1 MFVCYLD
8 DSGKDPEN
16 PIAALG
22 GCMARE
28 EAWSLFERNVEPVF
42 KEFGVEVLHTKDLH
56 DTKGDFKLWPRDKKK
71 KFVSRVCEA
80 MAPNVLRG
88 ISVSVDKENYQA
100 RREESGAKGMEKI
113 SPYYH
118 CFRVISDWLMKQAEI
133 CAVGV
138 SFILEHGH
146 ENNAEVEKGFQDFRQ
161 RHQLEGVL
169 RSLSFHAKQGSRAIQ
184 LADLYAYY
192 SRREVKWIEE
202 HPHQTLERDP
212 ILAILPNRVSLVVKD
227 VSDQLMDLKSS

>member
-8 DSGKDPEN
+8 DSGQDPEN
-16 PIAALG
+16 PITALG

-42 KEFGVEVLHTKDLH
+42 KEFGVEVLHAVNLH
-56 DTKGDFKLWPRDKKK
+56 NTKGDFKLWPRDKKE

-88 ISVSVDKENYQA
+88 ISVSVNKENYQA
-100 RREESGAKGMEKI
+100 RREESKAKGTEKS
-113 SPYYH
+113 SPYDY

-138 SFILEHGH
+138 SFILEDGHG
-146 ENNAEVEKGFQDFRQ
+146 NNAEVEKGFHKLRQ
-161 RHQLEGVL
+161 RYKLEEVL
-169 RSLSFHAKQGSRAIQ
+169 RSLSFHAKKDSRAIQ

-192 SRREVKWIEE
+192 SRRQVKWIEE
-202 HPHQTLERDP
+202 HPDQTQELDP

-227 VSDQLMDLKSS
+227 VSDE